1 MVISS
6 IRLRQSLSARIAS
19 SGLQSSFAVGGTL
32 NPTLTPT
39 NADIAYG
46 FSIKSGHA
54 SNSVKWT
61 LDAHTLQQ
69 TDANTAPTGT
79 ETIAAAAPVAAAS
92 ILDVNGEAI
101 PAAACAVAIY
111 YETSV
116 DSAWVMATANSAEFG
131 TIKLIGTG
139 ETHEE
144 QIGVR
149 SALLVPRQD
158 CTSKEVVFTFST
170 DGIQINV
177 VYLANTTFT

>member
-32 NPTLTPT
+32 NPTLTAT

-46 FSIKSGHA
+46 FSIKSGHVD
-54 SNSVKWT
+54 NSVKWT
-61 LDAHTLQQ
+61 LDTHTLQQ
-69 TDANTAPTGT
+69 TEGSTAPTST
-79 ETIAAAAPVAAAS
+79 ETIAASGVSAAS
-92 ILDVNGEAI
+92 ISDVNGDAI

-158 CTSKEVVFTFST
+158 CASKEVVFTFST
-170 DGIQINV
+170 NGVQINV

>member
-1 MVISS
+1 MN
-6 IRLRQSLSARIAS
+6 LSAIELAQTLTAEVES
-19 SGLQSSFAVGGTL
+19 VGIQDSHSVGGTL
-32 NPTLTPT
+32 DTTLTST
-39 NADIAYG
+39 NADIIYG

-54 SNSVKWT
+54 DNSVTWT
-61 LDAHTLQQ
+61 LDTHTLKQ
-69 TDANTAPTGT
+69 TDANTAPIST
-79 ETIAAAAPVAAAS
+79 ETIAASGVSAAS

-101 PAAACAVAIY
+101 STAACAVAIY

-158 CTSKEVVFTFST
+158 CASKEVVFTFST
-170 DGIQINV
+170 DGVKINV

>member
-6 IRLRQSLSARIAS
+6 IRLKQTLSARVAS
-19 SGLQSSFAVGGTL
+19 TGIQSAIPIGGSST
-32 NPTLTPT
+32 TALTTT

-46 FSIKSGHA
+46 FSMTSG
-54 SNSVKWT
+54 SGVNVVTWT
-61 LDAHTLQQ
+61 LNTHTLSV
-69 TDANTAPTGT
+69 TGGGTDPTCTEDLAGAVLDANG
-79 ETIAAAAPVAAAS
+79 
-92 ILDVNGEAI
+92 DAI

-111 YETSV
+111 YEIPSDTAE
-116 DSAWVMATANSAEFG
+116 DAWVMATANSAEFG

-149 SALLVPRQD
+149 SALLVPRQA
-158 CTSKEVVFTFST
+158 CASKEVVFTFST
-170 DGIQINV
+170 DGVQINV